1 MTYALSEPHQ
11 PKETTMTIDSKALK
25 VAALSHS
32 KAIVGLGL
40 AAMVISIYL
49 LQRSATILDGL
60 VNPNN
65 LQQTQ
70 TVQSGLNFSY
80 YILSITWPIIIG
92 VICIVFSTVVR
103 RRNEIVALL
112 SANGFSTEFINLE
125 DPLYLQFDRD
135 FISQTV
141 VTAAAF
147 LPTIAIVASTYA
159 VLRESG
165 ISLAGG
171 AQLVTGLIGIAL
183 TRSFVV
189 EFPFHLLKAPIA
201 VIPSSK

>member
-1 MTYALSEPHQ
+1 
-11 PKETTMTIDSKALK
+11 MTIDSKDLK
-25 VAALSHS
+25 IAALSHS
-32 KAIVGLGL
+32 KAIAGLGL
-40 AAMVISIYL
+40 VAMAISVYL

-70 TVQSGLNFSY
+70 VVQSGLNFSY
-80 YILSITWPIIIG
+80 YILSITWPLIIG
-92 VICIVFSTVVR
+92 VICLVFSTVVR
-103 RRNEIVALL
+103 RRNEIVTLL
-112 SANGFSTEFINLE
+112 SANGFSAEFINLE

-135 FISQTV
+135 FISHAV

-147 LPTIAIVASTYA
+147 LPAIAIVTSTYA

-171 AQLVTGLIGIAL
+171 VQLVTGLIGIAL

-189 EFPFHLLKAPIA
+189 EFQLHLLKAPIA